1 MKARVTRYAILI
13 CCLIGGILSTLSLR
27 SHYNTD
33 PTGYCDLNTTFN
45 CDFVNRSS
53 FSEFQGVPV
62 ALIGLVG
69 YVLLFLL
76 SLPVG
81 KWVARFRFAAAIVG
95 MGFALYLAYIEAYVL
110 AVWCLL
116 CIGSLAMISAI
127 AILSGISAWRIVRT
141 ETAANARN

>member
-1 MKARVTRYAILI
+1 MNAAVVRCAILA

-33 PTGYCDLNTTFN
+33 PTSYCDLNTTFN

-53 FSEFQGVPV
+53 FSEVRGVPV
-62 ALIGLVG
+62 AFIGLLG
-69 YVLLFLL
+69 YVLLFVL
-76 SLPVG
+76 SVPAA
-81 KWVARFRFAAAIVG
+81 KWAARFRLAAAIIG
-95 MGFALYLAYIEAYVL
+95 TAFAFYLAYIEAYVL

-127 AILSGISAWRIVRT
+127 AILSGVAAWRITRR
-141 ETAANARN
+141 EIAANAGH